1 MTDEF
6 DDHEKAKANRQDGKI
21 KEKIGDAT
29 DDPSMKAKGKLQK
42 AKGDLQEIIGDAKD
56 ALKVDVSS

>member
-1 MTDEF
+1 MT

-29 DDPSMKAKGKLQK
+29 DNPSLKAKGKLQQ
-42 AKGDLQEIIGDAKD
+42 AKGDLQEVIGDAKD
-56 ALKVDVSS
+56 ALKVDISS